1 MAHSKYSYS
10 FNLSQIEFS
19 PAVRVHIW
27 QYTTVTGGKPIND
40 SSLVALLD
48 TMGLIGRS
56 LAMPPDT
63 PPAIVAIFRSAFLRM
78 VADEAYR
85 NEAEKMKLRSIPKSA
100 ERLGDGVRKALA
112 GTDSSVVA
120 RARALVK

>member
-1 MAHSKYSYS
+1 MPDPDVPGLPLLSK
-10 FNLSQIEFS
+10 L
-19 PAVRVHIW
+19 V
-27 QYTTVTGGKPIND
+27 KPED

-63 PPAIVAIFRSAFLRM
+63 PPAIVAIFRSAFQRM

-85 NEAEKMKLRSIPKSA
+85 NEAAKMTLRSIPKSA
-100 ERLGDGVRKALA
+100 EQLEDGVRKALA
-112 GTDSSVVA
+112 GADGRVVA
-120 RARALVK
+120 RARTLVK